1 LKTEQI
7 DEKAGHWP
15 AFSLPVLLGTP
26 SRRMRCEEE
35 SKGGNSMKHLVSLA
49 FVSVIALTTAALAQ
63 DKQTASANFVGADGK
78 DNGRASLTSAAAG
91 GVVIEL
97 DVSGLPANKWV
108 AFHVHEIGKCD
119 AATHHDSAG
128 KHFNPTNAEHGLLAA
143 KGPHAG
149 DMPNQ
154 YVGQDGVL
162 RAQVFDGMVTL
173 DGKDNGIRGRALM
186 IHANSDDYRSQP
198 SGDAGARLACAVIK

>member
-1 LKTEQI
+1 MRHILTLAC
-7 DEKAGHWP
+7 AG
-15 AFSLPVLLGTP
+15 
-26 SRRMRCEEE
+26 
-35 SKGGNSMKHLVSLA
+35 
-49 FVSVIALTTAALAQ
+49 FVTLTTAAMAQ
-63 DKQTASANFVGADGK
+63 DKQTAVANFVGADGK
-78 DNGRASLTSAAAG
+78 DSGRASLTAAATG
-91 GVVIEL
+91 GVLIEL
-97 DVSGLPANKWV
+97 EVSGLPANKWV
-108 AFHVHEIGKCD
+108 AFHVHEVGKCD
-119 AATHHDSAG
+119 AADHHESAG
-128 KHFNPTNAEHGLLAA
+128 KHFNPTKAEHGLLAA

-198 SGDAGARLACAVIK
+198 AGDAGARLACGVIK